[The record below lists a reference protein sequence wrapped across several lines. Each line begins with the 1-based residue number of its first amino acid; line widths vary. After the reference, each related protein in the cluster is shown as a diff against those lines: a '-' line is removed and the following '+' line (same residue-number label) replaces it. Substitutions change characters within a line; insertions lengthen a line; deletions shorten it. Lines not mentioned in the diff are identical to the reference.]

1 MARDPE
7 IRHEHAELL
16 EGLRCVTDEEE
27 ISEAMLEELLHLGLV
42 LINHHGA
49 VQITSDGRK
58 FLLAGP
64 S

>member
-16 EGLRCVTDEEE
+16 EGLRCVTDDEA
-27 ISEAMLEELLHLGLV
+27 ISEPMLEELLHLGLV
-42 LINHHGA
+42 LINHRGA

-58 FLLAGP
+58 FLLADP